1 MAELVDVSHSG
12 VDLVKHKMYRIHYRF
27 ESCPDYKKLKQIDMD
42 FDEEKE
48 WDRLWIKHRNAMI
61 HMLICGVILGW
72 CIGIY
77 C

>member
-1 MAELVDVSHSG
+1 ME
-12 VDLVKHKMYRIHYRF
+12 
-27 ESCPDYKKLKQIDMD
+27 EMD

-61 HMLICGVILGW
+61 QALICGVILGW

>member
-1 MAELVDVSHSG
+1 LECNFTGSNPVLTS
-12 VDLVKHKMYRIHYRF
+12 
-27 ESCPDYKKLKQIDMD
+27 KKLKQIDMD

-61 HMLICGVILGW
+61 QALICGVILGW

>member
-1 MAELVDVSHSG
+1 VETVSHPIW
-12 VDLVKHKMYRIHYRF
+12 LYCCRF
-27 ESCPDYKKLKQIDMD
+27 ESCPDYKKLKQIDMG

-61 HMLICGVILGW
+61 NMLICGVILGW

>member
-1 MAELVDVSHSG
+1 MVDAYPKYIEMVVTQLIG
-12 VDLVKHKMYRIHYRF
+12 YTTCRF

>member
-1 MAELVDVSHSG
+1 MEDKRLI
-12 VDLVKHKMYRIHYRF
+12 DLLL
-27 ESCPDYKKLKQIDMD
+27 LKQIDMD

-48 WDRLWIKHRNAMI
+48 WDKLWIKHRNAMI